1 MLGLQIRKTFKFVWY
16 MIKGINSLDSSLS
29 SYLSRRHGTLSGDRY
44 SFGTDQVSLL
54 KISLKSLVKLVNLPF
69 PNFLPDFLDVFG
81 ELSLYV
87 KWLFSSK
94 HLHWKFTE
102 INLDLKCLIVKST
115 GGKTSSIVL
124 ALSLPK
130 NVIKRHIVC
139 VSGKV
144 FIIVSI
150 VISP

>member
-1 MLGLQIRKTFKFVWY
+1 
-16 MIKGINSLDSSLS
+16 MIKGINSLDISRSN
-29 SYLSRRHGTLSGDRY
+29 YLSRRHGTLSGNRY

-102 INLDLKCLIVKST
+102 INLVLQFLTIKSSS
-115 GGKTSSIVL
+115 GKTSSIVW
-124 ALSLPK
+124 ALSLPT
-130 NVIKRHIVC
+130 NVIRKHIVC
-139 VSGKV
+139 LSGNVS
-144 FIIVSI
+144 IIVSL